1 MANDMQFYVIAIIL
15 LILSKRFFKISA
27 ITVILLL
34 LASWVVAMFVSIHF
48 KYIHKVA
55 DPFESFDILYDK
67 PWQRMGPYIVGMITG
82 YIIVRKRT
90 APKVSLLLNVSLWCL
105 SFGILF
111 ALIFG
116 VWKGQLSLLAT
127 AFYVG
132 MGHTGELDENP

>member
-1 MANDMQFYVIAIIL
+1 M
-15 LILSKRFFKISA
+15 
-27 ITVILLL
+27 
-34 LASWVVAMFVSIHF
+34 
-48 KYIHKVA
+48 A

-90 APKVSLLLNVSLWCL
+90 APKVSLLLNVFLWCL

-116 VWKGQLSLLAT
+116 VWKGQLSVLAT
-127 AFYVG
+127 AFYVS
-132 MGHTGELDENP
+132 MGHTGKLISNIFLS